1 MKKAFFQPES
11 TSELSYESRTPSYYL
26 EKIEPQI
33 LESFNLEQL
42 QAIESILNQAIP
54 KPSPKLVDLRFLVDL
69 VFSRFY
75 VVLFVGKDRRKK
87 QRRYTPEGIAKIGNT
102 IAAIILLIGLNLV
115 FSAFIL
121 LLAYLCKS
129 AIGIDLFPG
138 HISETLHRVLK

>member
-1 MKKAFFQPES
+1 MKKAFFQSES
-11 TSELSYESRTPSYYL
+11 ASDLSYESRTPSYYL
-26 EKIEPQI
+26 GKIEPRI

-42 QAIESILNQAIP
+42 QTIESILNQAIP

-87 QRRYTPEGIAKIGNT
+87 QRHYTPKGVAKIGNML
-102 IAAIILLIGLNLV
+102 AAVILLIGLNLV

-121 LLAYLCKS
+121 LFAYLCKS

-138 HISETLHRVLK
+138 HISETLQRVMK